1 MFNYTII
8 SIMLSF
14 SVIFLIIV
22 SLDLEYT
29 TSYKISFGQTS
40 NFSDGNNVISNSNSS
55 SSSSSGINSS
65 NIETAT
71 TEEQQE
77 EGTATTAAANT
88 TDDWLTFSNN
98 KFELKYPPH
107 DWKAE
112 KKLSKFHV
120 LDFKLIKNN
129 PFSFIGISFSSLA
142 DSDKLT
148 NEIILDEAE
157 NFGRSASSSG
167 YEIYEVLQKN
177 LNKYNIDTNP
187 SSSHIIKYKYQDK
200 ELEGKLMEIF
210 SIIDKKLFTLTYQ
223 STIENFDKDL
233 PTVEKII
240 DSIKIMN

>member
-1 MFNYTII
+1 MFNYRIG
-8 SIMLSF
+8 IMLSF

-22 SLDLEYT
+22 LLLDLEFT
-29 TSYKISFGQTS
+29 TSYKISFGHTS
-40 NFSDGNNVISNSNSS
+40 NFTDDKNVIGKGN
-55 SSSSSGINSS
+55 SSSSGINSS
-65 NIETAT
+65 NIETVAAATTT
-71 TEEQQE
+71 TEEEE
-77 EGTATTAAANT
+77 EGAAAAAT
-88 TDDWLTFSNN
+88 GDWLTFSNN

-107 DWKAE
+107 DWKVE

-148 NEIILDEAE
+148 NEIILDESE

-167 YEIYEVLQKN
+167 YKIYEVLEKN
-177 LNKYNIDTNP
+177 LYKYKIDTNP
-187 SSSHIIKYKYQDK
+187 SSFHIVKYKYQDK

-210 SIIDKKLFTLTYQ
+210 SIIDKRLFTLTYQ

-233 PTVEKII
+233 PVVEKII
-240 DSIKIMN
+240 DSIKIIN